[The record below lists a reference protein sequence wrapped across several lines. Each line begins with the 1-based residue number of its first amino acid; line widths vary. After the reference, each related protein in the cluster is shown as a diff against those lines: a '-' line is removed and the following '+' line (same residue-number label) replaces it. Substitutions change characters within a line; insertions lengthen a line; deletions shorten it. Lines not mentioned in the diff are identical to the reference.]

1 MTCSNVLVN
10 QEGVIKIGMHR
21 YSLYRLTLTQENSQS
36 GMLQGRIL
44 RRSA

>member
-21 YSLYRLTLTQENSQS
+21 YGLYRLTLTREDSQS
-36 GMLQGRIL
+36 RMLQGRIL